1 MRTILEEE
9 AIRLATR
16 QGNAEDIAALQEI
29 LDAMFQAA
37 EVGDQ
42 AIVLDLNLRFHQQ
55 MWKMAG
61 HSRLESFL
69 KEVAVQAKMYIAVQ
83 TSLYDDLAAGV
94 SDHATILEHLKS
106 GNEQEAV
113 DTMRNH
119 LQEAEATVRAYFMEK
134 QSQEDL
140 LNKDMEQS
148 ESDVHRSPR

>member
-29 LDAMFQAA
+29 LDVMFQAA

-42 AIVLDLNLRFHQQ
+42 ALVLDLDLRFHQQ

-69 KEVAVQAKMYIAVQ
+69 
-83 TSLYDDLAAGV
+83 
-94 SDHATILEHLKS
+94 
-106 GNEQEAV
+106 
-113 DTMRNH
+113 
-119 LQEAEATVRAYFMEK
+119 
-134 QSQEDL
+134 
-140 LNKDMEQS
+140 
-148 ESDVHRSPR
+148 

>member
-1 MRTILEEE
+1 
-9 AIRLATR
+9 
-16 QGNAEDIAALQEI
+16 
-29 LDAMFQAA
+29 
-37 EVGDQ
+37 
-42 AIVLDLNLRFHQQ
+42 
-55 MWKMAG
+55 
-61 HSRLESFL
+61 
-69 KEVAVQAKMYIAVQ
+69 MYIAVE
-83 TSLYDDLAAGV
+83 TSLYDDLAAGA

-140 LNKDMEQS
+140 LNKDMEES